1 MNNDLKKSL
10 IKIARQKT
18 KNNDASHD
26 IEHALRVLKNAIR
39 INEQECGDPDILVP
53 AALFHD
59 AVIYPKNHPKS
70 RMAPSESAA
79 LAKAILSKIKEF
91 PKDKIAPVCNAIREC
106 SFRKNSKQD
115 NIETIIL
122 RDADRL
128 EASGI
133 IAIMRTFASIGHMG
147 TRFYDPKD
155 PFCEKRK
162 PNAMKYGLDLF
173 YERLL
178 VIEDRV
184 CTDTA
189 KTIAAE
195 RSKFLK
201 VFLDELRNELDKK

>member
-1 MNNDLKKSL
+1 MKNNLKEKL

-26 IEHALRVLKNAIR
+26 IEHALRVLKNTIR
-39 INEQECGDPDILVP
+39 INEQECGDLDILIP

-59 AVIYPKNHPKS
+59 VVIYPKNHPKS
-70 RMAPSESAA
+70 KMAPDESAT
-79 LAKAILSKIKEF
+79 LTKEILSHLKEF
-91 PKDKIAPVCNAIREC
+91 PKNKIESVCAAIKEC
-106 SFRKNSKQD
+106 SFRKNSKPD

-133 IAIMRTFASIGHMG
+133 IAIMRTFASTGHMG
-147 TRFYDPKD
+147 ISFYEPND

-178 VIEDRV
+178 IIEDKV
-184 CTDTA
+184 YTDTA
-189 KTIAAE
+189 KEIAAE

-201 VFLDELRNELDKK
+201 VFLDELRNELNKI